1 MIFGEKEM
9 SLLTRLTI
17 SIGLLAGLV
26 TWVFVGPLSALN
38 VQVWAIF
45 IAWASYYHS
54 GGTSKALQSNIPCHI
69 FGALVGWVALI
80 LITIYSQQLGIA
92 GIAGIAV
99 FLGAVVI
106 VQFSK
111 FNLLS
116 NIPSAFYGFATIAGY
131 SFLAGKLDQLY
142 TPAPLE
148 NPLSVT
154 IISLCL
160 GAVIGWLSESLA
172 VTLESKTQERTT

>member
-1 MIFGEKEM
+1 M
-9 SLLTRLTI
+9 
-17 SIGLLAGLV
+17 
-26 TWVFVGPLSALN
+26 
-38 VQVWAIF
+38 
-45 IAWASYYHS
+45 
-54 GGTSKALQSNIPCHI
+54 QSNIPCHF

-80 LITIYSQQLGIA
+80 LITIYSQQL

-154 IISLCL
+154 IISICL

>member
-1 MIFGEKEM
+1 M

-17 SIGLLAGLV
+17 SIGLIAGLV
-26 TWVFVGPLSALN
+26 TWAFVGPLSALN

-54 GGTSKALQSNIPCHI
+54 GGTTKALQTNIPCHI

-92 GIAGIAV
+92 VIAGISV

-111 FNLLS
+111 FSLLS

-131 SFLAGKLDQLY
+131 SFLAGKLDSLY
-142 TPAPLE
+142 ATSPLE

-154 IISLCL
+154 IISLFF
-160 GAVIGWLSESLA
+160 GAFIGWLSESFAIALGR
-172 VTLESKTQERTT
+172 EHKQQTT

>member
-1 MIFGEKEM
+1 M
-9 SLLTRLTI
+9 
-17 SIGLLAGLV
+17 
-26 TWVFVGPLSALN
+26 
-38 VQVWAIF
+38 
-45 IAWASYYHS
+45 
-54 GGTSKALQSNIPCHI
+54 QSNIPCHF

-92 GIAGIAV
+92 GIAV

-111 FNLLS
+111 FNLFS
-116 NIPSAFYGFATIAGY
+116 NIPSAFYGFATTAGY

-154 IISLCL
+154 IISICL